1 MELRKPQFPGL
12 ACQTSKICTA
22 CSGKTKQLFKLPLN
36 WLLHKTHK
44 SLKLIHIN
52 LHIFPSNQTIIY
64 WRKNPQLFIT
74 PRFRYYILCTA
85 WTAVTF
91 RFSETSSES
100 RILPFQCVAVHVIHP
115 ILPSHWW
122 CHQETRESKRT
133 RIRPKKIWLHEL
145 PYTKIVKI

>member
-1 MELRKPQFPGL
+1 MVNNKNCAITGKHLHIYWMCIYLKSAAWSCENHSSQAWLAKLQKFATNSYKSSHFSFKPNNYIL
-12 ACQTSKICTA
+12 K
-22 CSGKTKQLFKLPLN
+22 K
-36 WLLHKTHK
+36 KTH
-44 SLKLIHIN
+44 
-52 LHIFPSNQTIIY
+52 
-64 WRKNPQLFIT
+64 LFIT

-100 RILPFQCVAVHVIHP
+100 RILPFQCMAVHVIHP

-122 CHQETRESKRT
+122 CHQVAGESKRT

-145 PYTKIVKI
+145 LYTKIVKI